1 MNAEKFR
8 NFSAFF
14 EKMSQEKMKFKI
26 SFLYYTRNKQII
38 TLTIKII
45 MIMNTT
51 SFETQSILA
60 SEVINT
66 IFSKEIQDNTYI
78 LDGMDFSA
86 YELESVD
93 PLFIDV
99 LDFFDWLTEHSG
111 QTLTLRIYDNGI
123 HELVGD
129 MYLEKDVVLAKDTRK
144 YGTLS
149 DLVIL

>member
-1 MNAEKFR
+1 
-8 NFSAFF
+8 
-14 EKMSQEKMKFKI
+14 
-26 SFLYYTRNKQII
+26 
-38 TLTIKII
+38 
-45 MIMNTT
+45 MNTT

-60 SEVINT
+60 SEVINN
-66 IFSKEIQDNTYI
+66 IFSKEIQNNTDV
-78 LDGMDFSA
+78 LDGMEFSA

-99 LDFFDWLTEHSG
+99 LDFFDWLTEHSD

-129 MYLEKDVVLAKDTRK
+129 MYLKKDVVLAKDTRK